1 MKNIH
6 KGSAGTRIA
15 LLAIFLILL
24 CQEAISQPGYRP
36 RLRLSPYQSGDG
48 PYSRNQSRQGY
59 DKRFQMGGDQPFI
72 SMGIHIDPLISWFTT
87 DNYDTRNDGAIP
99 GFNFGVSYNKYFG
112 PNYSF
117 SSGVNIIHAGGR
129 LISRRATSF
138 RMKNYSNEILIV
150 EPGKAITYRI
160 SYLSIPL
167 GIKLQTSKTS
177 YGIFFADL
185 GFDPK
190 IVIGGRADI
199 PSINIMGGNA
209 LAELKSFNLS
219 YHIMA
224 GLEYPLGGN
233 NNIVAGIGFD
243 NNILDIT
250 SDKGDQLWDMV
261 SHKLLS
267 FRIGITF

>member
-1 MKNIH
+1 MKNNH
-6 KGSAGTRIA
+6 QRATGTKIA
-15 LLAIFLILL
+15 ILAVFLILL
-24 CQEAISQPGYRP
+24 CQNSISQPGYRP
-36 RLRLSPYQSGDG
+36 RLRMSPYQSGDR
-48 PYSRNQSRQGY
+48 PYSRIQSRQDY
-59 DKRFQMGGDQPFI
+59 DPRFRMGGDQPFI
-72 SMGIHIDPLISWFTT
+72 TLGIHLDPLISWFST

-129 LISRRATSF
+129 LVSRKATSF
-138 RMKNYSNEILIV
+138 KLKNYYSEIFTV
-150 EPGKAITYRI
+150 EPGEAITYKI

-167 GIKLQTSKTS
+167 GLKLQTGRTG
-177 YGIFFADL
+177 YGIFFVDL

-190 IVIGGRADI
+190 IVIGGKADI
-199 PSINIMGGNA
+199 PSLNILGGNA

-224 GLEYPLGGN
+224 GMEYPLGGN

-243 NNILDIT
+243 NNLLDIT